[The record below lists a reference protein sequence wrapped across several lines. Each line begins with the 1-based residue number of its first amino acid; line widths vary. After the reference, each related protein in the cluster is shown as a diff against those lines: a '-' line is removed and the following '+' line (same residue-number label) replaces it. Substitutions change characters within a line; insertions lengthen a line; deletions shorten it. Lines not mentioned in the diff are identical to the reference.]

1 VLTKGFAEHATVV
14 FPAES
19 QAEKEGTIVHPDGR
33 VQRMRSAIR
42 RPGQVRAGWQVLA
55 DIARSTDLELGVLT
69 AGMAFTRLREAVPF
83 YAGLTLEEIGGRG
96 VRWPETDAA
105 AAMPA
110 GQVSAT
116 PGQTDSFPPTP
127 TTPRATSSDSQSPA
141 DSNGHL
147 KLGVY
152 RSIWASPEVEISPA
166 LQFTIAEQLV
176 ELSPEDA
183 RRLGIEQGSAVQVA
197 QNGTRLN
204 GRAAIRT
211 GVPAGTAFL
220 ADGIA
225 EDSANVLTEPLV
237 EVVKA

>member
-1 VLTKGFAEHATVV
+1 MCA
-14 FPAES
+14 
-19 QAEKEGTIVHPDGR
+19 GR
-33 VQRMRSAIR
+33 
-42 RPGQVRAGWQVLA
+42 
-55 DIARSTDLELGVLT
+55 
-69 AGMAFTRLREAVPF
+69 
-83 YAGLTLEEIGGRG
+83 
-96 VRWPETDAA
+96 ETDAA

-110 GQVSAT
+110 GSVQRFSDA
-116 PGQTDSFPPTP
+116 GESSQTRRPE
-127 TTPRATSSDSQSPA
+127 
-141 DSNGHL
+141 SNGHL
-147 KLGVY
+147 RVGIY

-183 RRLGIEQGSAVQVA
+183 LRLGIEQGAAVQVA

-220 ADGIA
+220 AAGIA
-225 EDSANVLTEPLV
+225 KDSANALTEPLV

>member
-1 VLTKGFAEHATVV
+1 MLG
-14 FPAES
+14 
-19 QAEKEGTIVHPDGR
+19 
-33 VQRMRSAIR
+33 
-42 RPGQVRAGWQVLA
+42 
-55 DIARSTDLELGVLT
+55 DIARSTGLDLGVLT
-69 AGMAFTRLREAVPF
+69 AGMAFKRLREAVPF

-96 VRWPETDAA
+96 VRWPETEAA

-110 GQVSAT
+110 SQVNAAAT
-116 PGQTDSFPPTP
+116 PPISSPPT
-127 TTPRATSSDSQSPA
+127 TQASSVA
-141 DSNGHL
+141 ESNGHL

-183 RRLGIEQGSAVQVA
+183 QRLGIEQGSAVQVA